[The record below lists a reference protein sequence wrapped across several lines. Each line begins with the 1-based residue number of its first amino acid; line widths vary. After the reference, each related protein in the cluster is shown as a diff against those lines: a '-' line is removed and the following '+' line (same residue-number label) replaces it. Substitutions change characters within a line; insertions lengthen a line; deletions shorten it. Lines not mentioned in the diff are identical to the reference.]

1 MKPKLVVL
9 VGPTAVG
16 KTAMGV
22 ELATQLNGEIINGD
36 AFQIYRGMDI
46 GTAKVTREESRGI
59 RHHLI
64 DIRDPDQAYSA
75 ADYQRDARAAVAEI
89 AHRGKMPI
97 IVGGTGFYIK
107 AAVCNYQFSENGSD
121 PDYRQALKQ
130 RAEREGSDALHHLL
144 QSVDPVSASRIHP
157 NNVQRVIR
165 ALEVVHLSGRPASA
179 KKSADGNVPLYPMV
193 CIGLTMERPRLYRR
207 IDRRV
212 DKMMEAGLLD
222 EVHGFYLSG
231 LEHAQ
236 SMQAIGYK
244 EFFPYFEHK
253 RSLAE
258 SIEKLKQNSRHYA
271 KRQFT
276 WFRGQMDVHWFDA
289 DPAAENFTV
298 LRDRILDCIAGGSG
312 SK

>member
-1 MKPKLVVL
+1 MKPKLVIL

-46 GTAKVTREESRGI
+46 GTAKVTQEEARGI

-64 DIRDPDQAYSA
+64 DIRDPDEAYSA
-75 ADYQRDARAAVAEI
+75 ADYQHDARAAIDTI
-89 AHRGKMPI
+89 AKRGKLPI

-107 AAVCNYQFSENGSD
+107 AAVFDYQFGPNGSD
-121 PDYRQALKQ
+121 PDYRQALKVK
-130 RAEREGSDALHHLL
+130 AEREGPDSLHHLL

-157 NNVQRVIR
+157 NNIQRVIR
-165 ALEVVHLSGRPASA
+165 ALEVVHLSGKPASTRR
-179 KKSADGNVPLYPMV
+179 SDDGNIPLYPMICV
-193 CIGLTMERPRLYRR
+193 GLTMERSQLYRR
-207 IDRRV
+207 IDRRI
-212 DKMMEAGLLD
+212 DKMMEEGLLD
-222 EVHGFYLSG
+222 EVRGFYLNG
-231 LEHAQ
+231 LKHAQ
-236 SMQAIGYK
+236 AMQAIGYK

-271 KRQFT
+271 KRQYT
-276 WFRGQMDVHWFDA
+276 WFRGQMDVRWFDA
-289 DPAAENFTV
+289 NPDAESFTT
-298 LRDRILDCIAGGSG
+298 LRDRILSDMTADSG
-312 SK
+312 S